1 MADNLAEFYLDKL
14 NTENNSGLVLARFF
28 CELFGL
34 PLDKGKI
41 IMFNKLV
48 KLYSK
53 DNLFFSIL
61 DCYDVENLN
70 TDKVYPLLVYMCK
83 KRIENKLSK
92 QTPMLSLTTKSDSII
107 KKIDSMRRRRIVI
120 KNPFEES

>member
-1 MADNLAEFYLDKL
+1 MADNLAELYLERL
-14 NTENNSGLVLARFF
+14 NSEGNSGLVLAKFY

-34 PLDKGKI
+34 PLEKSKI

-70 TDKVYPLLVYMCK
+70 PEKIYPLLVYMCK
-83 KRIENKLSK
+83 KRIENKNNKLSFI
-92 QTPMLSLTTKSDSII
+92 PNLSDKSETILN
-107 KKIDSMRRRRIVI
+107 KIEKVKRLHIVV
-120 KNPFEES
+120 KNPFEEK